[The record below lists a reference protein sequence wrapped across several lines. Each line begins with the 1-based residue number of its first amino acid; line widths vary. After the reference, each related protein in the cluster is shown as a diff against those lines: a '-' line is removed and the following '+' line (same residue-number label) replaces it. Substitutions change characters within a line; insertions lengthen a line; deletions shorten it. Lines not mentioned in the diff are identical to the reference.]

1 MVAPNRGAVIR
12 ARRRA
17 ISARRADAVES
28 RPMGAPRFLRDF
40 LATAG
45 LGAPAD
51 SWSAAEPST
60 FAPIV
65 LGGCGRSGTTLL
77 RMMLDSHRRICCGP
91 ESSVF
96 RRRAID
102 PDALAKKFG
111 LAPAEVRR
119 VYRAATSRPAF
130 IEGFAGLCMHKAGKQ
145 RWAEKTPRN
154 IGRIGEIFRCF
165 PEARFV
171 HVLRDGR
178 DVACSL
184 RTHPRHKVVD
194 GGLVALDTWKPIAGC
209 ARRWVRDIE
218 GSRRWWGDPRFQTVR
233 YEDLVLN
240 PRPVLERLMA
250 FVGEDWDEAMLAH
263 AAAESPFRDAT
274 RFAQNPEA
282 LGAVNMASLSRWQRD
297 LDMRDRRIFKQIAG
311 PLLVELGY
319 AADDAW

>member
-1 MVAPNRGAVIR
+1 MGG
-12 ARRRA
+12 
-17 ISARRADAVES
+17 S
-28 RPMGAPRFLRDF
+28 RILRDIG
-40 LATAG
+40 TAIG
-45 LGAPAD
+45 LGRAAD
-51 SWSAAEPST
+51 TFAADRPSA

-91 ESSVF
+91 ESSLF
-96 RRRAID
+96 RRRAVD
-102 PDALAKKFG
+102 PEALAGKFG
-111 LAPAEVRR
+111 FAPGEVLAIHG
-119 VYRAATSRPAF
+119 AARSRQEF
-130 IEGFAGLCMHKAGKQ
+130 IEAFAALCMRKAGKA

-154 IGRIGEIFRCF
+154 ISRLATVFRFF

-194 GGLVALDTWKPIAGC
+194 GKLVPLETWKPIAGG

-218 GSRRWWGDPRFQTVR
+218 ASRKWWSDPRFHTVR
-233 YEDLVLN
+233 YEDLVLD

-250 FVGEDWDEAMLAH
+250 FLGEDWDEAMLAH
-263 AAAESPFRDAT
+263 AAADSPFRDAT

-282 LGAVNMASLSRWQRD
+282 LGAVTTTSLSRWQRE
-297 LDMRDRRIFKQIAG
+297 LDARDKRIFKRIAG
-311 PLLVELGY
+311 PLLVELDY
-319 AADDAW
+319 AKDNAW

>member
-1 MVAPNRGAVIR
+1 MVG
-12 ARRRA
+12 
-17 ISARRADAVES
+17 
-28 RPMGAPRFLRDF
+28 MGH
-40 LATAG
+40 
-45 LGAPAD
+45 PAD
-51 SWSAAEPST
+51 SFAAGGSGT

-91 ESSVF
+91 ESSLF

-102 PDALAKKFG
+102 ADWLADRFG
-111 LAPAEVRR
+111 FPRAEV
-119 VYRAATSRPAF
+119 AAIRDAARSRPAF
-130 IEGFAGLCMHKAGKQ
+130 IEGFAGLCMRKAGKA

-154 IGRIGEIFRCF
+154 ISRVGEIFRCF

-194 GGLVALDTWKPIAGC
+194 GKLVPTGNWRPIAGC

-218 GSRRWWGDPRFQTVR
+218 GSRRWWDDPRFHTVR
-233 YEDLVLN
+233 YEDLVLD
-240 PRPVLERLMA
+240 PRPALERVMA
-250 FVGEDWDEAMLAH
+250 FVGEEWDEAMLTH
-263 AAAESPFRDAT
+263 AAADSPFRDAT

-282 LGAVNMASLSRWQRD
+282 LGSLSTASLSRWQRD
-297 LDMRDRRIFKQIAG
+297 LDEKDRRIFKRIAG

-319 AADDAW
+319 ARDDDW

>member
-1 MVAPNRGAVIR
+1 
-12 ARRRA
+12 
-17 ISARRADAVES
+17 
-28 RPMGAPRFLRDF
+28 MGAPRFIRD
-40 LATAG
+40 LAALVGAG
-45 LGAPAD
+45 RAAD
-51 SWSAAEPST
+51 SFSAAPSS

-91 ESSVF
+91 ESSLF

-102 PDALAKKFG
+102 PRRLADRFGFAHDSVRAIYDA
-111 LAPAEVRR
+111 
-119 VYRAATSRPAF
+119 AASRPAF
-130 IEGFAGLCMHKAGKQ
+130 IEAFAALCMQKAGKA

-154 IGRIGEIFRCF
+154 IGRIADIFRCF

-184 RTHPRHKVVD
+184 RTHPRHEVVD
-194 GGLVALDTWKPIAGC
+194 GKLVPTGVRKPIAGC

-218 GSRRWWGDPRFQTVR
+218 GSRRWWGDPRFMTVR
-233 YEDLVLN
+233 YEDLVLE
-240 PRPVLERLMA
+240 PQPALERLMA
-250 FVGEDWDEAMLAH
+250 FIGEAWDEAMLAH
-263 AAAESPFRDAT
+263 ASADSPFRDAT

-282 LGAVNMASLSRWQRD
+282 LGAVSTASLSRWQRD
-297 LDMRDRRIFKQIAG
+297 LDERDKRIFKRIAG

-319 AADDAW
+319 AADESW

>member
-1 MVAPNRGAVIR
+1 
-12 ARRRA
+12 
-17 ISARRADAVES
+17 
-28 RPMGAPRFLRDF
+28 MGAPRFLRDF
-40 LATAG
+40 AAIVG
-45 LGAPAD
+45 VGHPAD
-51 SWSAAEPST
+51 SFSAAGNAS

-91 ESSVF
+91 ESSLF

-102 PDALAKKFG
+102 ADWLADRFG
-111 LAPAEVRR
+111 FARAEVRALR
-119 VYRAATSRPAF
+119 DAARSRPAF
-130 IEGFAGLCMHKAGKQ
+130 IEAFAGLCMRKAGKA

-154 IGRIGEIFRCF
+154 IGRIDAIFRCF
-165 PEARFV
+165 PAARFV

-194 GGLVALDTWKPIAGC
+194 GKLVPTGIRRPIAGC

-218 GSRRWWGDPRFQTVR
+218 GSRRWWGDPRFHTVR
-233 YEDLVLN
+233 YEDLVLD

-250 FVGEDWDEAMLAH
+250 FLGEDWDEAMLAH
-263 AAAESPFRDAT
+263 AAADSPFRDAT

-282 LGAVNMASLSRWQRD
+282 LGAVSTGSLSRWQRD
-297 LDMRDRRIFKQIAG
+297 LDARDRRIFKRIAG
-311 PLLVELGY
+311 RLLVELGY
-319 AADDAW
+319 APDERW

>member
-1 MVAPNRGAVIR
+1 MN
-12 ARRRA
+12 
-17 ISARRADAVES
+17 
-28 RPMGAPRFLRDF
+28 APRFIRD
-40 LATAG
+40 LAAVVGAG
-45 LGAPAD
+45 RAAD
-51 SWSAAEPST
+51 SFRAAPSS

-91 ESSVF
+91 ESSLF

-102 PDALAKKFG
+102 PRWLADRFG
-111 LAPAEVRR
+111 FSHGEVRAIYD
-119 VYRAATSRPAF
+119 VAESRPAF
-130 IEGFAGLCMHKAGKQ
+130 IEGFAALCMQKAGKA

-154 IGRIGEIFRCF
+154 IGRIADIFRWF
-165 PEARFV
+165 PGARFV

-194 GGLVALDTWKPIAGC
+194 GKLVPTGIRRPIAGC

-218 GSRRWWGDPRFQTVR
+218 GSRRWWADPRFLTVR
-233 YEDLVLN
+233 YEDLVLD
-240 PRPVLERLMA
+240 PRAALGQVMT
-250 FVGEDWDEAMLAH
+250 FIGEAWDDAMLAH
-263 AAAESPFRDAT
+263 AAADSPFRDAT

-282 LGAVNMASLSRWQRD
+282 LGAVSMASLSRWQRD
-297 LDMRDRRIFKQIAG
+297 LDERDKRTFKRIAG

-319 AADDAW
+319 AAGDGW